1 MPLMILLADDD
12 PGIRVFINDFLEFA
26 GYSVITAEDGQAA
39 LDLLET
45 YKPHLLITDIM
56 MPRMDGYELVRQIRK
71 RIAFRKLPVIFLTER
86 ASIEERIA
94 GYQLG
99 CNFYLPKPFDMQE
112 LGAMIRNL
120 LERSLID
127 AIAEPP
133 PALTPPTPPPPP
145 LPINLTQREQEV
157 LNLVTSG
164 LSNAEIGQHLH
175 LSPRTVEKHVSSL
188 LKKTDTTKRA
198 ELLRF
203 ALKHHLVNF

>member
-71 RIAFRKLPVIFLTER
+71 RIVFRKLPVIFLTER
-86 ASIEERIA
+86 ASIEERIT

-133 PALTPPTPPPPP
+133 PTLSPPTPPPLPV
-145 LPINLTQREQEV
+145 PINLTPREQEV